1 MEASIE
7 QYVTKK
13 ALDGLYTM
21 IADEEKALRQN
32 PLGTASSLVQKVFG
46 ALK

>member
-1 MEASIE
+1 MT
-7 QYVTKK
+7 QK

-21 IADEEKALRQN
+21 IGEEERKIRAN
-32 PLGTASSLVQKVFG
+32 PVAAGSDIVRRVFG